1 MLLLLAHKG
10 VGLNKKN
17 TYLTPPP
24 TPLLPS
30 RFYLIYSYFMA
41 SFLHHACPPGVF
53 SLTGQSFLSVHAL
66 SYSLFR
72 TFSATAV
79 LCY

>member
-1 MLLLLAHKG
+1 MLMLLARKG
-10 VGLNKKN
+10 FGLNKKHLSN
-17 TYLTPPP
+17 TATHSPTPP
-24 TPLLPS
+24 

-41 SFLHHACPPGVF
+41 SFLHHACPPDVF
-53 SLTGQSFLSVHAL
+53 SLTWQSFLSVHAL

>member
-41 SFLHHACPPGVF
+41 SFLHHACPPNVFFADMAVF
-53 SLTGQSFLSVHAL
+53 SFCPC
-66 SYSLFR
+66 F
-72 TFSATAV
+72 V
-79 LCY
+79 LLIV

>member
-1 MLLLLAHKG
+1 MLLLLARKG

-17 TYLTPPP
+17 TYLTPP
-24 TPLLPS
+24 TIPLLPS
-30 RFYLIYSYFMA
+30 CFYLIYSYFMV

-53 SLTGQSFLSVHAL
+53 SLIGQSFLSVHAL

-72 TFSATAV
+72 TFFATAV